1 MLEQFIRGIL
11 DLSPR
16 GSSSEQILW
25 RLRNSGLR
33 PDASEIM
40 GALNSLVEQGEAV
53 HRLGRWHKRLLDSR
67 PGDPYSSP
75 SEASSGS
82 ETKLLAVH
90 AQIRATVSDN
100 PLEEPAVLDDEP
112 YALPAWD
119 ALLGYYAATQRR
131 DPRGRIVEFPDRH
144 QQAWQLFHAR
154 GQWWCDA
161 ELRFPTSLLPTSFPE
176 ALTRRQ
182 VDTAAVG
189 WPVSVFQSAE
199 GVQLI
204 PGFILPV
211 SWTLERDELVVNL
224 DVGRPTLNP
233 EWMRAIRAR
242 TSWSETLLI
251 ERLFP
256 EGEADDLGAISER
269 LRHALSTL
277 GAGVLR
283 PADLAMELNLAGEG
297 LRNAA
302 ALFLPDD
309 NTFTRGVAD
318 DLEALR
324 GWKPAQRQRTALAS
338 LLETEAIEANTSIDP
353 VLATGP
359 LSDSQMA
366 AAETAMNGPVTLIQ
380 GPPGTGKSEIILTLI
395 VSALYSGRSVLF
407 AAKNHQAIDEVE
419 MRLAD
424 LVPDL
429 PLLVR
434 GRDASGERNTSFLD
448 ALRDIATGETRPATE
463 DRTLEALRQ
472 AALLVAQKAAEARR
486 QDSERTRLH
495 LALSDLT
502 ERASAI
508 LGHLGNGPVRRRTS
522 LLRRLL
528 ALFGRL
534 LRRSIV
540 DLAAPLPD
548 LAPIAEVEAR
558 IADLRQ
564 ALVTAEPAPVTVIDP
579 EKERVRQL
587 ETAELLR
594 RLVPSITRPDE
605 PMRLALAERERE
617 LAFDQVKSAR
627 HLSPEDA
634 RAIVHHRPVW
644 AVSTLSVPA
653 RIPLV
658 AGLFDYVIF
667 DEASQCD
674 IASAL
679 PLMAR
684 ARCAVIVGDPQQLAF
699 IPGLGL
705 GAEHALMDAAALPSK
720 GRARL
725 AQSRNSL
732 FDFVQLRPS
741 ARRMFLADQFRS
753 APQIVD
759 YIGGEFYGGRL
770 VWRRDEASFRPPNGY
785 KPGLTWEDVQG
796 RSSREDG
803 GNINAP
809 EAERVVILL
818 SRLAND
824 TSFKGSVGVIA
835 PFNAQVALIQRIAQ
849 AKLTET
855 EHDRLALRIATVD
868 KWQGGEADVIL
879 FSLVIAPGV
888 QQSARTFIQ
897 RERRRINVAISRA
910 RAVCIVVGDLTYSR
924 GCGIR
929 HIEHLATR
937 ANESWSPP
945 RPPYDSLWERRLDT
959 AMRARG
965 LKPFPQYPVGSRYLD
980 FALDPEGVKLD
991 VEVDGRRWHEGPD
1004 GGRKVA
1010 DRLRDAELMARGWKV
1025 ARFWVH
1031 ELEQD
1036 MEGCLER
1043 IERELG
1049 RT

>member
-1 MLEQFIRGIL
+1 MLEQSIRSIL
-11 DLSPR
+11 ALSPR

-33 PDASEIM
+33 PDAPEIM
-40 GALNSLVEQGEAV
+40 DALNSLVEQGEAV

-67 PGDPYSSP
+67 SEDPRSSP
-75 SEASSGS
+75 SEASSYS
-82 ETKLLAVH
+82 DTKLHAVR
-90 AQIRATVSDN
+90 ALIRTTASDD
-100 PLEEPAVLDDEP
+100 PLEEPEVSVDEP
-112 YALPAWD
+112 YALPDWD

-131 DPRGRIVEFPDRH
+131 DPRGRIAEFPDRH
-144 QQAWQLFHAR
+144 QQAWQLFHGR
-154 GQWWCDA
+154 GHWWCDA
-161 ELRFPTSLLPTSFPE
+161 ELRIPTSLLPTSFPE

-182 VDTAAVG
+182 VETAAVG
-189 WPVSVFQSAE
+189 WPVSVFRSAE
-199 GVQLI
+199 GVGLV

-211 SWTLERDELVVNL
+211 SWALERDELVVKL
-224 DVGRPTLNP
+224 EGGRPTLNP

-242 TSWSETLLI
+242 TSWSEVSLT

-283 PADLAMELNLAGEG
+283 PADLATEMSLAGEG

-324 GWKPAQRQRTALAS
+324 AWVPAQRQHTALAL
-338 LLETEAIEANTSIDP
+338 LLEAESIEDSTSIDP
-353 VLATGP
+353 ILATGP

-366 AAETAMNGPVTLIQ
+366 SAETAMNGPVTLIQ
-380 GPPGTGKSEIILTLI
+380 GPPGTGKSEVILTLM

-407 AAKNHQAIDEVE
+407 AARNHQAIDEVE
-419 MRLAD
+419 MRLAG
-424 LVPDL
+424 LVPDS

-434 GRDASGERNTSFLD
+434 GRDASGERDASFLD

-463 DRTLEALRQ
+463 DPTLDALRQ
-472 AALLVAQKAAEARR
+472 AALLAAQQSAEARR

-508 LGHLGNGPVRRRTS
+508 RGHLDNGPARPRAS
-522 LLRRLL
+522 LLRRFLGW
-528 ALFGRL
+528 FGRL
-534 LRRSIV
+534 LRRKKV

-548 LAPIAEVEAR
+548 LAPLAEVEAR
-558 IADLRQ
+558 IADLRR
-564 ALVTAEPAPVTVIDP
+564 ALAATEPAPATVIDP
-579 EKERVRQL
+579 ETEKARQR
-587 ETAELLR
+587 ETAEFLR
-594 RLVPSITRPDE
+594 RLVPCITRPDE
-605 PMRLALAERERE
+605 PMRLALAERDRE
-617 LAFDQVKSAR
+617 LAFDQVRSAR

-644 AVSTLSVPA
+644 AVSTLSAPA

-684 ARCAVIVGDPQQLAF
+684 ARRAVIVGDPQQLAF
-699 IPGLGL
+699 VPGLGL
-705 GAEHALMDAAALPSK
+705 GAEHALMDAAALPRK

-741 ARRMFLADQFRS
+741 ARRTFLADQFRS

-759 YIGGEFYGGRL
+759 YIGREFYGGRL
-770 VWRRDEASFRPPNGY
+770 VWRGDEAKFRPPNGY

-809 EAERVVILL
+809 EAERVVMLL
-818 SRLAND
+818 GRLAQD
-824 TSFKGSVGVIA
+824 TSFKGGVGVIA
-835 PFNAQVALIQRIAQ
+835 PFNSQVALIQRKAQ

-855 EHDRLALRIATVD
+855 ERDRLSLRIATVD

-879 FSLVIAPGV
+879 FSLVIAPGA

-910 RAVCIVVGDLTYSR
+910 RALCIVVGDLTYSR
-924 GCGIR
+924 RCGIR
-929 HIEHLATR
+929 HIEYLATR

-945 RPPYDSLWERRLDT
+945 RPPFDSLWERRLDT

-965 LKPFPQYPVGSRYLD
+965 LEPFPQHPVGSRYLD

-1010 DRLRDAELMARGWKV
+1010 DRLRDAELKARGWKV

-1031 ELEQD
+1031 ELDQD